1 MSGVV
6 SSGRWGL
13 SKLRLGNL
21 SRPKSHLCCWWWQG
35 GQRSDQ
41 YSGWFGGIGY
51 HTRGSSLAAEH
62 GNMSA
67 AATTCFLRSKG
78 SDRSQGRR
86 IYATNLCNR
95 DDFFQASEVW
105 WEKASHDCWDM
116 VKVLVKMSWQWTLT
130 RCLQNNIFGNN
141 IKRP

>member
-1 MSGVV
+1 MLWAFKVASWKPQQTKKPPLLLMVA
-6 SSGRWGL
+6 R
-13 SKLRLGNL
+13 
-21 SRPKSHLCCWWWQG
+21 QG

-41 YSGWFGGIGY
+41 YSGWFGGTGY

-95 DDFFQASEVW
+95 DDFLQVSEIW

-116 VKVLVKMSWQWTLT
+116 VKVLVTNVMAADTNTMSS
-130 RCLQNNIFGNN
+130 
-141 IKRP
+141 K